1 MDADGPIHQDEN
13 ETSDPPFIGQVE
25 VKIHTAEHVH
35 DIPRAYP
42 LHVCG
47 FAPSPPNLSENHR
60 KVMKTLIIFVSGA
73 ILGAILGGLTVATI
87 LPPLLNRYEVG
98 PWQDGFLLRTDTRTG
113 DAWMYTVQLNQWI
126 KIPVE
131 KMDIRARYNPDTG
144 KIERLDSPKGNED
157 P

>member
-1 MDADGPIHQDEN
+1 
-13 ETSDPPFIGQVE
+13 
-25 VKIHTAEHVH
+25 
-35 DIPRAYP
+35 
-42 LHVCG
+42 
-47 FAPSPPNLSENHR
+47 
-60 KVMKTLIIFVSGA
+60 MKTLIIFVSGA